1 MNKVK
6 GGAIGGGIAAAV
18 IVGIII
24 AVLATGSSI
33 SPSDKPEI
41 TEDVSLEAGRQ
52 GDTVSIND
60 SYTINK
66 GDVDFYINDEGKKTY
81 VIKASDSPEL
91 GD

>member
-1 MNKVK
+1 MNKVQR
-6 GGAIGGGIAAAV
+6 GAIGGGIAAAV

-24 AVLATGSSI
+24 AVLATGNSI

-41 TEDVSLEAGRQ
+41 TEDVSLEQGRQ

-66 GDVDFYINDEGKKTY
+66 GVNFYINDEGKKTY
-81 VIKASDSPEL
+81 VINASDSPEL

>member
-6 GGAIGGGIAAAV
+6 GGAIGGGIVAAV

-52 GDTVSIND
+52 GD
-60 SYTINK
+60 K
-66 GDVDFYINDEGKKTY
+66 GDVDFYINDEGKKAY
-81 VIKASDSPEL
+81 VIKASDLPEL

>member
-1 MNKVK
+1 MNKVQR
-6 GGAIGGGIAAAV
+6 GAIGGVAAAV

-24 AVLATGSSI
+24 VVLATGNSI

-41 TEDVSLEAGRQ
+41 IEDVSFEAGRQ

-66 GDVDFYINDEGKKTY
+66 GVNFYINDEGKKTY

>member
-6 GGAIGGGIAAAV
+6 GGAIGGGITAAV

-41 TEDVSLEAGRQ
+41 TEDVSIETSRP
-52 GDTVSIND
+52 GDIVSIND
-60 SYTINK
+60 SYTIKK
-66 GDVDFYINDEGKKTY
+66 GGVDFYINDEGKKTY
-81 VIKASDSPEL
+81 VINASDSPEL

>member
-6 GGAIGGGIAAAV
+6 RGAIGGGIAAAV

-24 AVLATGSSI
+24 AVLATGNSI
-33 SPSDKPEI
+33 SPLDKPEI
-41 TEDVSLEAGRQ
+41 TEEVSLETGRQ

-66 GDVDFYINDEGKKTY
+66 GVNFYINDEGKKTY
-81 VIKASDSPEL
+81 VFNASDSPEL

>member
-6 GGAIGGGIAAAV
+6 GGAIGGIATVV

-41 TEDVSLEAGRQ
+41 TEEVSLETGRQ

-66 GDVDFYINDEGKKTY
+66 GINFYINDEGKKTY